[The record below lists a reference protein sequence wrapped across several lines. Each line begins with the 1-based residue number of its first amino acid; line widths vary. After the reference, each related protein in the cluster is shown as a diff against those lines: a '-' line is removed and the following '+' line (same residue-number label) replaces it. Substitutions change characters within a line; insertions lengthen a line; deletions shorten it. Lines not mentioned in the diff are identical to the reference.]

1 MRAEVPA
8 GERGVWRAVCGDSVS
23 FQLQREEFHLGGQ
36 EAVVAGC
43 EQGRGV
49 VELLWID
56 LYLLN

>member
-1 MRAEVPA
+1 M
-8 GERGVWRAVCGDSVS
+8 WRALCGDSVS